1 MPYTIKQARQT
12 DYYKNVQDAD
22 EHKLLKHLEEE
33 KKRAAISGS
42 ALDATDPLRSDN
54 GVLLSYEDPKNPGN
68 SMEQE
73 HQYVRLPVV
82 QKSSNKELWLKFMG
96 PEEIGGNGKSV
107 ISELL
112 IEPVIEEPSPTPPE
126 LEGMQQALQQQIDA
140 QTELNVT
147 LTETIE
153 DLQTELVN
161 AASEGD

>member
-1 MPYTIKQARQT
+1 
-12 DYYKNVQDAD
+12 
-22 EHKLLKHLEEE
+22 
-33 KKRAAISGS
+33 
-42 ALDATDPLRSDN
+42 
-54 GVLLSYEDPKNPGN
+54 
-68 SMEQE
+68 MEQE